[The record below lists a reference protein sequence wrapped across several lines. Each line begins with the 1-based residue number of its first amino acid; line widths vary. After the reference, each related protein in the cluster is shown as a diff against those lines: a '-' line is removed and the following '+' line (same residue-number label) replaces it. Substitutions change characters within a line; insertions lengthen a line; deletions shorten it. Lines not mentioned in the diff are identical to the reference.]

1 MVVEGWENG
10 GRTWFGSAGAWLDG
24 RQQIFAHEQSTPEY
38 RVRQDDG
45 RHSKGMN
52 GQVGCGRIIGVD
64 EIEQGG
70 RGGGTGEPGDHQCEV
85 RSQRTALSQH
95 DDQEGRKWN

>member
-1 MVVEGWENG
+1 MLLNDCENRV
-10 GRTWFGSAGAWLDG
+10 RTCFDPAAARLDG
-24 RQQIFAHEQSTPEY
+24 RQHIFAHEQSTPEY